1 MNTYWA
7 FVRTSTQPGAGVFKV
22 TMQSDT
28 PFNAYSAMKAMYGS
42 LLFSAFAT
50 PV

>member
-7 FVRTSTQPGAGVFKV
+7 FVRTSNEPGAGLFKV
-22 TMQSDT
+22 TIQSDT
-28 PFNAYSAMKAMYGS
+28 PFNAYSAMKAMYGP
-42 LLFSAFAT
+42 LLFSAFAS